1 MASNF
6 FQNNVVDLNTLWWK
20 SHEKLIKRVASEL
33 GASDKQD
40 ELINK
45 FIGSQ
50 LKIKKQKDPLMPKRS
65 KSSFLFFC
73 DEHRSKIRKEN
84 PELKMGEVMKQL
96 GKMWSNCNDKDKYKA
111 IANIAKQEYES
122 AIEEYTENNYY
133 D

>member
-84 PELKMGEVMKQL
+84 PELNMGNVMKKL
-96 GKMWSNCNDKDKYKA
+96 GDMWGACKDKDKYKT

-122 AIEEYTENNYY
+122 AIEEYAANNYY

>member
-50 LKIKKQKDPLMPKRS
+50 LKIKKQKDPLRPKRS

-111 IANIAKQEYES
+111 IATIAKQEYES